1 LFASTSFLLLTVN
14 IFIEIFNSHLPKAS
28 DPFDLTLNSQAGN
41 CKSDILLVT
50 NNLVKIFACDF
61 AAPVSYN
68 RVYLV
73 YEATRPITSQ
83 FKLLNR
89 RHGSYLDFYY
99 KTGKKD
105 ISISILLSSLCI
117 ANIMA
122 NK

>member
-1 LFASTSFLLLTVN
+1 MPLFASTSFLLLTVN
-14 IFIEIFNSHLPKAS
+14 IFIEIFNSHLPKAP

-61 AAPVSYN
+61 ASLFLII
-68 RVYLV
+68 VYTLSMKLLD
-73 YEATRPITSQ
+73 PLPPQ

-89 RHGSYLDFYY
+89 RYGSYLDFYY

-105 ISISILLSSLCI
+105 ISISILLSSL
-117 ANIMA
+117 
-122 NK
+122 